1 MLPSKGQIYNITNSL
16 GLNLNEFNSF
26 GNSYAN
32 TLSIWNK
39 QFQKTWHLIAEQG
52 YSVRFKRMWEYYLS
66 YCEVGFITKST
77 DVSHF
82 LLKF

>member
-1 MLPSKGQIYNITNSL
+1 MNYLTEIEKEIK
-16 GLNLNEFNSF
+16 SF
-26 GNSYAN
+26 GLSYAK
-32 TLSIWNK
+32 TLQLWNDR
-39 QFQKTWHLIAEQG
+39 FQSSWYDLVQLGFNE
-52 YSVRFKRMWEYYLS
+52 RFKRMWEYYLS